1 MGNSVN
7 IDLASEVTL
16 QQAIEKFW
24 EAFPAVWNLIR
35 SHLRLILAQEFS
47 ITLDEFHTLRNMRR
61 GFCSVSQL
69 ADVLQVSRPAASQSV
84 EALVEKGLVSRHYDT
99 KDRRHIRLELT
110 DAGKEMLAGIFLRN
124 RGWMVEKMAV
134 LSPEEV
140 ARVAKAMDAFKE
152 AFLETGA

>member
-1 MGNSVN
+1 
-7 IDLASEVTL
+7 
-16 QQAIEKFW
+16 
-24 EAFPAVWNLIR
+24 
-35 SHLRLILAQEFS
+35 
-47 ITLDEFHTLRNMRR
+47 LRNMRR

-140 ARVAKAMDAFKE
+140 ATVAKAMDAIKE